1 VFGSDVGGWKL
12 VPALLCIFEVPR
24 RIEQR
29 RCESVGLDNQCS
41 TVFAYLPEPYVL
53 AAKDRWVRLKS

>member
-1 VFGSDVGGWKL
+1 L